1 MSKKKPNIGIVTFP
15 IHEAHLTPLSN
26 FADIFGSL
34 SNDLYIITGN
44 AGAVL
49 SHGRNRLHLYSIS
62 HKTGANLVTRVTNY
76 IYTQLRICYQ
86 LAKIRRK
93 VDLWVFPIGGEALL
107 LPMLTAKLLRKRALL
122 ALSTSAAK
130 LLEPKKEPF
139 AKLLVIVVEMNRILA
154 DRIILYSSSLI
165 REWNLE
171 KYKHKIAIAHK
182 HFLDF
187 DKFQMKR
194 ELAERESL
202 VGYIGRFSEEKGVSN
217 LVKAIPMING
227 EAKFLI
233 AGEGQLRDDIKK
245 CLNEDKLNDRTNLV
259 GWIQHDELPNYLN
272 RLKLLVLPSYIEG
285 LPNIM
290 LEAMACGTPVLATA
304 VGSIP
309 ELIKDNE
316 TGFIMEDNSPECI
329 ARNITRAL
337 GHPNL
342 EGIAQDARA
351 LVEKEF
357 TFEAAVEAYKKIL
370 SSILRGNSKRD

>member
-1 MSKKKPNIGIVTFP
+1 MNKKKPNIGIVTFP

-26 FADIFGSL
+26 FVDIFQAL
-34 SNDLYIITGN
+34 SNEVYLITGN
-44 AGAVL
+44 AGATL

-62 HKTGANLVTRVTNY
+62 HKTGANVATRVTNY
-76 IYTQLRICYQ
+76 IYTQLRICYK

-93 VDLWVFPIGGEALL
+93 VDLWVFPIGGEGLL
-107 LPMLTAKLLRKRALL
+107 LPMLTAKLLRKRTVL
-122 ALSTSAAK
+122 ALSNWPEK
-130 LLEPKKEPF
+130 LLEVERVPF
-139 AKLLVIVVEMNRILA
+139 AKLLIVAAKMNRILA
-154 DRIILYSSSLI
+154 DRIILYSPNVI
-165 REWNLE
+165 REWNLG
-171 KYKHKIAIAHK
+171 KHKHKIAIARK
-182 HFLDF
+182 HFLNF
-187 DKFQMKR
+187 GKFKITKKV
-194 ELAERESL
+194 AERENL
-202 VGYIGRFSEEKGVSN
+202 VGYIGRFSAQKAVLN
-217 LVKAIPMING
+217 LVKAIPLIKG
-227 EAKFLI
+227 ETKFLI
-233 AGEGQLRDDIKK
+233 GGEGQLQDNIEKS
-245 CLNEDKLNDRTNLV
+245 LNEDKLNDRANLV

-309 ELIKDNE
+309 ELIKDSE

-329 ARNITRAL
+329 ARNIVRAL

-342 EGIAQDARA
+342 EGIAQNARA

-357 TFEAAVEAYKKIL
+357 TYEAAVEAYKKIL

>member
-1 MSKKKPNIGIVTFP
+1 M
-15 IHEAHLTPLSN
+15 
-26 FADIFGSL
+26 
-34 SNDLYIITGN
+34 
-44 AGAVL
+44 
-49 SHGRNRLHLYSIS
+49 
-62 HKTGANLVTRVTNY
+62 
-76 IYTQLRICYQ
+76 
-86 LAKIRRK
+86 
-93 VDLWVFPIGGEALL
+93 L
-107 LPMLTAKLLRKRALL
+107 LPMLTAKLSGKKTAL
-122 ALSTSAAK
+122 ALSTSVAK

-165 REWNLE
+165 KEWNLE
-171 KYKHKIAIAHK
+171 KHKHKIAIARK

-187 DKFQMKR
+187 DKFQMERK
-194 ELAERESL
+194 LAERESL

-217 LVKAIPMING
+217 LVKAIPMITG

-233 AGEGQLRDDIKK
+233 AGEGQLRDDIEK
-245 CLNEDKLNDRTNLV
+245 CLNEDKLNDRTNLA

-304 VGSIP
+304 VGSMP
-309 ELIKDNE
+309 ELIKDSE
-316 TGFIMEDNSPECI
+316 TGFVMEDNSPECI
-329 ARNITRAL
+329 ARNIIRAL

-342 EGIAQDARA
+342 EGVAQDARA